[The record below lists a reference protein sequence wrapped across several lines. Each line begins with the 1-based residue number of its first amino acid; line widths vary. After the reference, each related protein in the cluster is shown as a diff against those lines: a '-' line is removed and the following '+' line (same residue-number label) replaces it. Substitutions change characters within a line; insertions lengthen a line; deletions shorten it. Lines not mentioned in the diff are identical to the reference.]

1 MAKKKPSKNNE
12 QPELPLGGETPPAAQ
27 SGKSKEPSAKGK
39 KPTPP
44 AEGTPISDS
53 SAVLVPASPLPLAAS
68 PSAAEDA
75 PPPPKRPKGQKVQDE
90 QAPLALSYR
99 NWFLDYASY
108 VILDRAVPHIDDG
121 LKPVQRR
128 VLHTL
133 WDMDDGRFHKVA
145 NVVGATMKLH
155 PHGDASIGAALVS
168 IGQRGWLIE
177 PQGNYGN
184 TLTGDD
190 AAAPRYIE
198 ARLTAFAREVLF
210 NPKTT
215 TWQSSYDGRT
225 KEPVTLPA
233 KFPITLLEGADGIAV
248 GLSTKILPH
257 NFNDL
262 CRAAINHLQ
271 GKTFRIL
278 PDFPTG
284 GTADFSEYND
294 GERGGK
300 VKVRAKIEER
310 SKYLLA
316 VTELP
321 YGVTTESLIESILTA
336 NAKNKI
342 KVKHVDDNTAD
353 KVEILIHLPQGSEP
367 DKVIQQLYVFTSCQ
381 VQLNPAACVIVR
393 DPTNGQ
399 DKPVF
404 TGARDILKASAE
416 ATRELLKRELEIKL
430 GELEQQWHWDSLE
443 RIFIEE
449 RIYRLIEKSKTW
461 ESVLEEIRGGLKPFL
476 KQLRR
481 DVTDDDIVRLTEI
494 RIKRISAYNR
504 FQADEAMKKTEEGI
518 KETKANLKKLTEYA
532 IAWFEMLQ
540 EKYGK
545 GKKRMTSYDEIAQI
559 DASEVVSANQRL
571 YVNREDGFIGLN
583 WRQHEFVTECTILDS
598 VLTIMGDASL
608 KVTKVADKT
617 FMGRDIKHVAIW
629 PKDGDQKFYTMVYR
643 DGPEGKCYA
652 KKFQIGG
659 LSRDKLYPLAKTEG
673 SKLLWLDVAEK
684 EKDMPKGI
692 HVSLD
697 GRSGARVRE
706 LDFDLTPVP
715 VSTRTSKVLLVTK
728 WSIKEVKLN
737 DLSLK

>member
-1 MAKKKPSKNNE
+1 MPKPPNKPDGKPSKKLIASD
-12 QPELPLGGETPPAAQ
+12 QPELPLEAAPAPAPDEPAAATPDANGNGAATTDASAEMQ
-27 SGKSKEPSAKGK
+27 TEAVAPRRKEG
-39 KPTPP
+39 
-44 AEGTPISDS
+44 E
-53 SAVLVPASPLPLAAS
+53 
-68 PSAAEDA
+68 
-75 PPPPKRPKGQKVQDE
+75 KVQDE
-90 QAPLALSYR
+90 QAPLAQSYR
-99 NWFLDYASY
+99 NWFLEYASY

-198 ARLTAFAREVLF
+198 ARLTAFAKDVLF

-215 TWQSSYDGRT
+215 TWQLSYDGRN
-225 KEPVTLPA
+225 KEPITLPA
-233 KFPITLLEGADGIAV
+233 KFPIVLLEGADGIAV

-271 GKTFRIL
+271 GKNFRIL

-300 VKVRAKIEER
+300 VKVRASIEVR

-321 YGVTTESLIESILTA
+321 YGVTTESLIESVLAA
-336 NAKNKI
+336 NAKGKI

-353 KVEILIHLPQGSEP
+353 KVEILIHLPQGAEP
-367 DKVIQQLYVFTSCQ
+367 EKVIQQLYVFTSCQ

-393 DPTNGQ
+393 NPETGD
-399 DKPVF
+399 DKPHFLGV
-404 TGARDILKASAE
+404 RDILKASAE
-416 ATRELLKRELEIKL
+416 ATKALLKRELEIKL

-449 RIYRLIEKSKTW
+449 RIYRNIEKSKTW
-461 ESVLEEIRGGLKPFL
+461 ESVLTEIRTGLKPFL

-481 DVTDDDIVRLTEI
+481 EVTEEDIVRLTEI

-504 FQADEAMKKTEEGI
+504 FQADEAMKKIEEGM
-518 KETKANLKKLTEYA
+518 KATKANLKNLTA
-532 IAWFEMLQ
+532 FAVAWFEMLQ

-545 GKKRMTSYDEIAQI
+545 GHKRRTSYDEIAQI
-559 DASEVVSANQRL
+559 DASAVVSANQRL
-571 YVNREDGFIGLN
+571 YVNRTDGFIGLN
-583 WRQHEFVTECTILDS
+583 WRQHEFITECTILDS
-598 VLTIMGDASL
+598 VLTIMKDGSL
-608 KVTKVADKT
+608 KVVKVADKV
-617 FMGRDIKHVAIW
+617 FMGREIIHIAIW
-629 PKDGDQKFYTMVYR
+629 PKDGDTNFYTMVYQ
-643 DGPEGKCYA
+643 DGETGKAFA

-659 LSRDKLYPLAKTEG
+659 LSRDKLYPLVKSENSRIIYLHIAAT
-673 SKLLWLDVAEK
+673 EK
-684 EKDMPKGI
+684 EMPKSL

-706 LDFDLTPVP
+706 LDFDLAALP
-715 VSTRTSKVLLVTK
+715 VSSRTSKGLTVTK
-728 WSIKEVKLN
+728 WTVK
-737 DLSLK
+737 DVTAPKSK